1 MLIKISIILYL
12 SSFILLTL
20 LFSNNNNTGY
30 ALGQI
35 SDNSLEQ
42 NNSSELKIQDLFSQT
57 SKSVVQITVI
67 DPLSNA
73 QQGLGSGF
81 LYDKDGHIITN
92 NHVVTFNEGN
102 NNYLVTFSN
111 GNSYQAKLI
120 GHDPYSDLA
129 VLKLSDPIDIV
140 LSPIPLGNSSSLRV
154 GDTVAAIGNPFG
166 LSGSLTVGVVSGLGR
181 LLPSSDG
188 SNSPFSQFAMNFN
201 IPDIIQ
207 TDAAINP
214 GNSGGPLLNLKGE
227 VIGINS
233 AIYSNTGV
241 NAGIGFAVPSNT
253 VKKVV
258 QSIISSGKYLHPYL
272 GVVGMD
278 ITPQLAKIFG
288 LNESKGFLITDI
300 TPGSPAAKSGKL
312 QKGTITYNQRGEIID
327 ADGDIIVA
335 IDDKE
340 VRKIDDILTYL
351 EREKEVGDTVTLKI
365 LRNDK
370 VEDVKILLDPRITEE
385 ESSLLQQYDE
395 EPIPKQDVP
404 KQDDFLPQC
413 YQFLPKSLCDLLR

>member
-1 MLIKISIILYL
+1 MLIKISVILYL
-12 SSFILLTL
+12 SFFILLTL
-20 LFSNNNNTGY
+20 MFSNNNNTGY

-35 SDNSLEQ
+35 SDNLLEQ
-42 NNSSELKIQDLFSQT
+42 NNSTELKIQDLFSQT
-57 SKSVVQITVI
+57 SKSVVQITII

-92 NHVVTFNEGN
+92 NHVVAFNEGN

-111 GNSYQAKLI
+111 GNSYEAKLI

-129 VLKLSDPIDIV
+129 ILKLSDPIDIV

-166 LSGSLTVGVVSGLGR
+166 LSGSLTVGIVSGLGR
-181 LLPSSDG
+181 LLPSTEG
-188 SNSPFSQFAMNFN
+188 STSPFSQFAMNFN

-233 AIYSNTGV
+233 AIFSNTGV

-288 LNESKGFLITDI
+288 LKESKGFLITDI
-300 TPGSPAAKSGKL
+300 TPGSPVAKSGKL

-327 ADGDIIVA
+327 SDGDIIVA

-351 EREKEVGDTVTLKI
+351 EREKQVGDTVTLKI

-370 VEDVKILLDPRITEE
+370 LENVEIVLGPRVSEE
-385 ESSLLQQYDE
+385 ESAVLQQYDKK
-395 EPIPKQDVP
+395 PVP
-404 KQDDFLPQC
+404 KQDDFLAQC

>member
-1 MLIKISIILYL
+1 MLKLSIILYL
-12 SSFILLTL
+12 SFFISLTL
-20 LFSNNNNTGY
+20 LFSNSINTNS
-30 ALGQI
+30 AVGQI
-35 SDNSLEQ
+35 SDNILQQ
-42 NNSSELKIQDLFSQT
+42 NKTTELKIQDLFSQT
-57 SKSVVQITVI
+57 SKSVVQVTVI

-81 LYDKDGHIITN
+81 LYDKEGHIITN
-92 NHVVTFNEGN
+92 NHVVAFNQGNN
-102 NNYLVTFSN
+102 NNYLVTFLD
-111 GNSYQAKLI
+111 GNSYQAELI
-120 GHDPYSDLA
+120 GNDPYSDLA
-129 VLKLSDPIDIV
+129 ILKLLDPIDIE
-140 LSPIPLGNSSSLRV
+140 LNPIPLGNSSSLRV
-154 GDTVAAIGNPFG
+154 GDTVVAIGNPFG

-181 LLPSSDG
+181 LLPSADS
-188 SNSPFSQFAMNFN
+188 SNSPFSQFAMTFN
-201 IPDIIQ
+201 IPDVIQ

-241 NAGIGFAVPSNT
+241 YSGIGFAVPSNT

-288 LNESKGFLITDI
+288 LKESKGFLITDI
-300 TPGSPAAKSGKL
+300 TPGSPAAQTGKL
-312 QKGTITYNQRGEIID
+312 QKGTITYNQRGEIINSN
-327 ADGDIIVA
+327 GDIIIA

-351 EREKEVGDTVTLKI
+351 EREKKVGDTVKLKI
-365 LRNDK
+365 MRNNQTEHVDI
-370 VEDVKILLDPRITEE
+370 VLGPRASEDETSV
-385 ESSLLQQYDE
+385 LQQYDQQ
-395 EPIPKQDVP
+395 PLP
-404 KQDDFLPQC
+404 KQDDFVGQC
-413 YQFLPKSLCDLLR
+413 YKFLPKSLCDLLG

>member
-1 MLIKISIILYL
+1 MLIKLSVILYL
-12 SSFILLTL
+12 SSFILLTF
-20 LFSNNNNTGY
+20 LFSNNNNTNY

-35 SDNSLEQ
+35 SDNLLEQ
-42 NNSSELKIQDLFSQT
+42 NNSTELKIQDLFSQT

-92 NHVVTFNEGN
+92 NHVVAFNQGN
-102 NNYLVTFSN
+102 NNYLVTFLN

-166 LSGSLTVGVVSGLGR
+166 LSGSLTVGIVSGLGR
-181 LLPSSDG
+181 LLPSTDDS

-233 AIYSNTGV
+233 AIFSNTGV

-258 QSIISSGKYLHPYL
+258 QSILSSGKYLHPYL

-288 LNESKGFLITDI
+288 LKESKGFLITDI

-312 QKGTITYNQRGEIID
+312 QKGTITYNQRGEVID
-327 ADGDIIVA
+327 SDGDIIVA

-370 VEDVKILLDPRITEE
+370 LENVEIVLAPRVSEE
-385 ESSLLQQYDE
+385 ESSVLQQYDQQ
-395 EPIPKQDVP
+395 PLPKQDEFVG
-404 KQDDFLPQC
+404 QC
-413 YQFLPKSLCDLLR
+413 YKFL

>member
-1 MLIKISIILYL
+1 M
-12 SSFILLTL
+12 TL
-20 LFSNNNNTGY
+20 LFSNNNNTSY

-35 SDNSLEQ
+35 SDNLLEQ
-42 NNSSELKIQDLFSQT
+42 NNSTELKIQDLFSQT

-73 QQGLGSGF
+73 QQALGSGF

-92 NHVVTFNEGN
+92 NHVVTFNQGN
-102 NNYLVTFSN
+102 NNYLVTFSD

-129 VLKLSDPIDIV
+129 VLKLSDPIDII

-181 LLPSSDG
+181 LLPSTDD

-288 LNESKGFLITDI
+288 LKESKGFLITDI

-312 QKGTITYNQRGEIID
+312 QKGTITSNQRGEIID
-327 ADGDIIVA
+327 SDGDIIVA

-365 LRNDK
+365 LRNNQI
-370 VEDVKILLDPRITEE
+370 ENVKIVLGPRGSEE
-385 ESSLLQQYDE
+385 ESPVLQQYDKK
-395 EPIPKQDVP
+395 PVP
-404 KQDDFLPQC
+404 KQDDFLAQC

>member
-1 MLIKISIILYL
+1 MLIKISVILYL

-20 LFSNNNNTGY
+20 LFSNNNNTNY

-35 SDNSLEQ
+35 SDNLLEQ
-42 NNSSELKIQDLFSQT
+42 NNSTELKIQDLFSQT

-92 NHVVTFNEGN
+92 NHVVAFNEGN
-102 NNYLVTFSN
+102 NNYLVTFLN
-111 GNSYQAKLI
+111 GNSYEAKLI

-129 VLKLSDPIDIV
+129 ILKLSDPIDIV

-166 LSGSLTVGVVSGLGR
+166 LSGSLTVGIVSGLGR
-181 LLPSSDG
+181 LLPSTEG
-188 SNSPFSQFAMNFN
+188 STSPFSQFAMNFN

-233 AIYSNTGV
+233 AIFSNTGV

-288 LNESKGFLITDI
+288 LKESKGFLITDI
-300 TPGSPAAKSGKL
+300 TPGSPVAKSGKL

-327 ADGDIIVA
+327 SDGDIIVA

-370 VEDVKILLDPRITEE
+370 LENVEIVLAPRVSEE
-385 ESSLLQQYDE
+385 ESAVLQQYDKK
-395 EPIPKQDVP
+395 PVP
-404 KQDDFLPQC
+404 KQDDFLAQC

>member
-1 MLIKISIILYL
+1 MLIKISVILYL

-20 LFSNNNNTGY
+20 MFSNNNNIGY
-30 ALGQI
+30 ALDQI
-35 SDNSLEQ
+35 SDNLLEQ
-42 NNSSELKIQDLFSQT
+42 NNSTELKIQDLFSQT
-57 SKSVVQITVI
+57 STSVVQITII

-81 LYDKDGHIITN
+81 LYDKNGHIITN
-92 NHVVTFNEGN
+92 NHVVTFNQGN

-166 LSGSLTVGVVSGLGR
+166 LSGSLTVGIVSGLGR
-181 LLPSSDG
+181 LLPSTDN

-288 LNESKGFLITDI
+288 LKESKGFLITDI
-300 TPGSPAAKSGKL
+300 TSGSPAAKSGKL
-312 QKGTITYNQRGEIID
+312 QKGTITYNQRGEIINS
-327 ADGDIIVA
+327 DGDIIVA

-351 EREKEVGDTVTLKI
+351 EREKQVGDTVTLKI
-365 LRNDK
+365 LRNNQIEN
-370 VEDVKILLDPRITEE
+370 VEIVLAPRVSEE
-385 ESSLLQQYDE
+385 ESSVLQQYDKK
-395 EPIPKQDVP
+395 PIP
-404 KQDDFLPQC
+404 KQDDFLTQC

>member
-1 MLIKISIILYL
+1 MLIKISVILYL

-35 SDNSLEQ
+35 SDNLLEQ
-42 NNSSELKIQDLFSQT
+42 NNSTELKIQDLFSQT

-73 QQGLGSGF
+73 QQALGSGF

-92 NHVVTFNEGN
+92 NHVVTFNQGN

-129 VLKLSDPIDIV
+129 VLKLSDPIDII

-181 LLPSSDG
+181 LLPSTDD

-288 LNESKGFLITDI
+288 LKESKGFLITDI

-312 QKGTITYNQRGEIID
+312 QKGTITSNQRGEIID
-327 ADGDIIVA
+327 SDGDIIVA

-365 LRNDK
+365 LRNNQI
-370 VEDVKILLDPRITEE
+370 ENVKIVLGPRGSEE
-385 ESSLLQQYDE
+385 ESPVLQQYDKK
-395 EPIPKQDVP
+395 PVP
-404 KQDDFLPQC
+404 KQDDFLAQC

>member
-1 MLIKISIILYL
+1 MLIKTSVILYL

-20 LFSNNNNTGY
+20 LFSNNNNTNY

-35 SDNSLEQ
+35 SDNLLEQ
-42 NNSSELKIQDLFSQT
+42 NNSTELKIQDLFSQT

-73 QQGLGSGF
+73 QQALGSGF

-92 NHVVTFNEGN
+92 NHVVAFNEGN

-129 VLKLSDPIDIV
+129 VLKLDPIDIV

-166 LSGSLTVGVVSGLGR
+166 LSGSLTVGIVSGLGR
-181 LLPSSDG
+181 LLPSTEG
-188 SNSPFSQFAMNFN
+188 STSPFSQFAMNFN

-233 AIYSNTGV
+233 AIFSNTGV

-288 LNESKGFLITDI
+288 LKESKGFLITDI

-327 ADGDIIVA
+327 SDGDIIVA

-370 VEDVKILLDPRITEE
+370 LENVEIVLGPRVSEE
-385 ESSLLQQYDE
+385 ESAVLQQYDKK
-395 EPIPKQDVP
+395 PVP
-404 KQDDFLPQC
+404 KQDDFLAQC

>member
-1 MLIKISIILYL
+1 MLIKISVILYL

-20 LFSNNNNTGY
+20 LFSNNNNTNY
-30 ALGQI
+30 ALAQI
-35 SDNSLEQ
+35 SDNLLEQ
-42 NNSSELKIQDLFSQT
+42 NNSTELKIQDLFSQT

-73 QQGLGSGF
+73 QQALGSGF

-92 NHVVTFNEGN
+92 NHVVAFNEGN

-129 VLKLSDPIDIV
+129 VLKLDPIDIV

-166 LSGSLTVGVVSGLGR
+166 LSGSLTVGIVSGLGR
-181 LLPSSDG
+181 LLPSTEG
-188 SNSPFSQFAMNFN
+188 STSPFSQFAMNFN

-233 AIYSNTGV
+233 AIFSNTGV

-288 LNESKGFLITDI
+288 LKESKGFLITDI

-312 QKGTITYNQRGEIID
+312 QKGIITYNQRGEIID
-327 ADGDIIVA
+327 SDGDIIVA

-370 VEDVKILLDPRITEE
+370 LENVEIVLAPRVSEE
-385 ESSLLQQYDE
+385 ESAVLQQYDKK
-395 EPIPKQDVP
+395 PVP
-404 KQDDFLPQC
+404 KQDDFLAQC

>member
-1 MLIKISIILYL
+1 MLIKISVILYL

-20 LFSNNNNTGY
+20 LFSNNNNTNY
-30 ALGQI
+30 ALAQI
-35 SDNSLEQ
+35 SDNLLEQ
-42 NNSSELKIQDLFSQT
+42 NNSTELKIQDLFSKT

-73 QQGLGSGF
+73 QQALGSGF

-92 NHVVTFNEGN
+92 NHVVAFNEGN

-129 VLKLSDPIDIV
+129 VLKLDPIDIV

-166 LSGSLTVGVVSGLGR
+166 LSGSLTVGIVSGLGR
-181 LLPSSDG
+181 LLPSTEG
-188 SNSPFSQFAMNFN
+188 STSPFSQFAMNFN

-233 AIYSNTGV
+233 AIFSNTGV

-288 LNESKGFLITDI
+288 LKESKGFLITDI

-327 ADGDIIVA
+327 SDGDIIVA

-370 VEDVKILLDPRITEE
+370 LENVEIVLAPRVSEE
-385 ESSLLQQYDE
+385 ESAVLQQYDKK
-395 EPIPKQDVP
+395 PVP
-404 KQDDFLPQC
+404 KQDDFLAQC

>member
-1 MLIKISIILYL
+1 M
-12 SSFILLTL
+12 TL
-20 LFSNNNNTGY
+20 LFSNNNNTNY

-35 SDNSLEQ
+35 SDNLLEQ
-42 NNSSELKIQDLFSQT
+42 NNSTELKIQDLFSQT

-73 QQGLGSGF
+73 QQALGSGF

-92 NHVVTFNEGN
+92 NHVVTFNQGN

-129 VLKLSDPIDIV
+129 VLKLDPIDIV

-166 LSGSLTVGVVSGLGR
+166 LSGSLTVGIVSGLGR
-181 LLPSSDG
+181 LLPSTEG
-188 SNSPFSQFAMNFN
+188 STSPFSQFAMNFN

-233 AIYSNTGV
+233 AIFSNTGV

-288 LNESKGFLITDI
+288 LKESKGFLITDI

-327 ADGDIIVA
+327 SDGDIIVA

-370 VEDVKILLDPRITEE
+370 LENVEIVLAPRVSEE
-385 ESSLLQQYDE
+385 ESAVLQQYDKK
-395 EPIPKQDVP
+395 PVP
-404 KQDDFLPQC
+404 KQDDFLAQC

>member
-1 MLIKISIILYL
+1 MLIKTSVILYL

-20 LFSNNNNTGY
+20 LFSNNNNTNY

-35 SDNSLEQ
+35 SDNLLEQ
-42 NNSSELKIQDLFSQT
+42 NNSTELKIQDLFSQT

-73 QQGLGSGF
+73 QQALGSGF

-92 NHVVTFNEGN
+92 NHVVAFNEGN

-111 GNSYQAKLI
+111 GNSYEAKLI

-129 VLKLSDPIDIV
+129 ILKLSDPIDIV

-166 LSGSLTVGVVSGLGR
+166 LSGSLTVGIVSGLGR
-181 LLPSSDG
+181 LLPSTEG
-188 SNSPFSQFAMNFN
+188 STSPFSQFALNFN

-288 LNESKGFLITDI
+288 LKESKGFLITDI

-327 ADGDIIVA
+327 SDGDIIVA

-351 EREKEVGDTVTLKI
+351 EREKQVGDTVTLKI
-365 LRNDK
+365 LRNNQIEN
-370 VEDVKILLDPRITEE
+370 VEIVLGPRVSEE
-385 ESSLLQQYDE
+385 ESAVLQQYDKK
-395 EPIPKQDVP
+395 PVP
-404 KQDDFLPQC
+404 KQDDFLAQC

>member
-1 MLIKISIILYL
+1 MLIKISVILYL
-12 SSFILLTL
+12 SSFILLTFL
-20 LFSNNNNTGY
+20 SSNNNNTGY

-35 SDNSLEQ
+35 SDNLLEQ
-42 NNSSELKIQDLFSQT
+42 NKSNELKIQDLFSQT
-57 SKSVVQITVI
+57 SKSVVQITII

-73 QQGLGSGF
+73 QQGLGSGI
-81 LYDKDGHIITN
+81 LYDQDGHIITN
-92 NHVVTFNEGN
+92 NHVVAFNEGN

-111 GNSYQAKLI
+111 GNSYQAKLV

-181 LLPSSDG
+181 LLPSTDG
-188 SNSPFSQFAMNFN
+188 SNSPFSPFAMNFN

-227 VIGINS
+227 VIGITS

-272 GVVGMD
+272 GVVGID

-312 QKGTITYNQRGEIID
+312 QKGTITSNQRGEIID
-327 ADGDIIVA
+327 SDGDIIVA

-365 LRNDK
+365 LKNNQL
-370 VEDVKILLDPRITEE
+370 EDVEIVLGPRVSEE
-385 ESSLLQQYDE
+385 ESSVLQQYE
-395 EPIPKQDVP
+395 KKPVP
-404 KQDDFLPQC
+404 KQEDDFLAQC

>member
-1 MLIKISIILYL
+1 MLIKISNILYL

-35 SDNSLEQ
+35 SDNLVEQ
-42 NNSSELKIQDLFSQT
+42 NNSTELKIQDLFSQT
-57 SKSVVQITVI
+57 SKSVVQITII

-92 NHVVTFNEGN
+92 NHVVTFNQGN

-181 LLPSSDG
+181 LLPSTDDS

-288 LNESKGFLITDI
+288 LKESKGFLITDI
-300 TPGSPAAKSGKL
+300 TPGSPAEKSGKL

-327 ADGDIIVA
+327 SDGDIIVA
-335 IDDKE
+335 IDDKQ

-365 LRNDK
+365 LRNNQIEK
-370 VEDVKILLDPRITEE
+370 VAVVLGPRGSE
-385 ESSLLQQYDE
+385 ESSVLQQYDKK
-395 EPIPKQDVP
+395 PVP
-404 KQDDFLPQC
+404 KQDDFLAQC

>member
-1 MLIKISIILYL
+1 MLIKIPVILYL

-20 LFSNNNNTGY
+20 LFSNNNNTNY

-35 SDNSLEQ
+35 SDNLLEQ
-42 NNSSELKIQDLFSQT
+42 NNSTELKIQDLFSQT

-73 QQGLGSGF
+73 QQALGSGF

-92 NHVVTFNEGN
+92 NHVVAFNEGN

-129 VLKLSDPIDIV
+129 VLKLDPIDIV

-166 LSGSLTVGVVSGLGR
+166 LSGSLTVGIVSGLGR
-181 LLPSSDG
+181 LLPSTEG
-188 SNSPFSQFAMNFN
+188 STSPFSQFAMNFN

-233 AIYSNTGV
+233 AIFSNTGV

-288 LNESKGFLITDI
+288 LKESKGFLITDI

-327 ADGDIIVA
+327 SDGDIIVA

-370 VEDVKILLDPRITEE
+370 LENVEIVLAPRVSEE
-385 ESSLLQQYDE
+385 ESAVLQQYDKK
-395 EPIPKQDVP
+395 PVP
-404 KQDDFLPQC
+404 KQDDFLAQC

>member
-1 MLIKISIILYL
+1 MLKLSIILYL
-12 SSFILLTL
+12 SLFILLTL
-20 LFSNNNNTGY
+20 LFSNSINKNS
-30 ALGQI
+30 AIGQI
-35 SDNSLEQ
+35 SDNILQQ
-42 NNSSELKIQDLFSQT
+42 NKTTELKIQDLFSQT
-57 SKSVVQITVI
+57 SKSVVQVTVI

-92 NHVVTFNEGN
+92 NHVVAFNEGN
-102 NNYLVTFSN
+102 NNYLVTFLN
-111 GNSYQAKLI
+111 GNSYEAKLI

-129 VLKLSDPIDIV
+129 ILKLSDPIDIV

-166 LSGSLTVGVVSGLGR
+166 LSGSLTVGIVSGLGR
-181 LLPSSDG
+181 LLPSTEG
-188 SNSPFSQFAMNFN
+188 STSPFSQFALNFN

-233 AIYSNTGV
+233 AIFSNTGV

-288 LNESKGFLITDI
+288 LKESKGFLITDI
-300 TPGSPAAKSGKL
+300 TPGSPVAKSGKL

-327 ADGDIIVA
+327 SDGDIIVA

-351 EREKEVGDTVTLKI
+351 EREKQVGDTVTLKI
-365 LRNDK
+365 LRNNQIEN
-370 VEDVKILLDPRITEE
+370 VEIVLGPRVSEE
-385 ESSLLQQYDE
+385 ESSVLQQYDKK
-395 EPIPKQDVP
+395 PVP
-404 KQDDFLPQC
+404 KQDDFLAQC

>member
-1 MLIKISIILYL
+1 MLIKISHILYL
-12 SSFILLTL
+12 SSFILLIL

-35 SDNSLEQ
+35 SDNLVEQ
-42 NNSSELKIQDLFSQT
+42 NNSTELKIQDLFSQT
-57 SKSVVQITVI
+57 SKSVVQITII

-92 NHVVTFNEGN
+92 NHVVTFNQGN

-166 LSGSLTVGVVSGLGR
+166 LSGSLTVGIVSGLGR
-181 LLPSSDG
+181 LLPSTDDS

-288 LNESKGFLITDI
+288 LKESKGFLITDI
-300 TPGSPAAKSGKL
+300 TPGSPAEKSGKL

-327 ADGDIIVA
+327 SDGDIIVA
-335 IDDKE
+335 IDDKQ

-365 LRNDK
+365 LRNNQIEK
-370 VEDVKILLDPRITEE
+370 VEVVLGPRGSE
-385 ESSLLQQYDE
+385 ESSVLQQYDKK
-395 EPIPKQDVP
+395 PVP
-404 KQDDFLPQC
+404 KQDDFLAQC

>member
-1 MLIKISIILYL
+1 MLIKISHILYL

-35 SDNSLEQ
+35 SDNLVEQ
-42 NNSSELKIQDLFSQT
+42 NNSTELKIQDLFSQT
-57 SKSVVQITVI
+57 SKSVVQITII

-92 NHVVTFNEGN
+92 NHVVTFNQGN

-166 LSGSLTVGVVSGLGR
+166 LSGSLTVGIVSGLGR
-181 LLPSSDG
+181 LLPSTDDS

-288 LNESKGFLITDI
+288 LKESKGFLITDI
-300 TPGSPAAKSGKL
+300 TPGSPAEKSGKL

-327 ADGDIIVA
+327 SDGDIIVA
-335 IDDKE
+335 IDDKQ

-365 LRNDK
+365 LRNNQIET
-370 VEDVKILLDPRITEE
+370 VEVVLGPRGSE
-385 ESSLLQQYDE
+385 ESSVLQQYDKK
-395 EPIPKQDVP
+395 PVP
-404 KQDDFLPQC
+404 KQDDFLAQC

>member
-1 MLIKISIILYL
+1 MLIKISFILYL

-20 LFSNNNNTGY
+20 LFSNNNNTNY
-30 ALGQI
+30 ALAQI
-35 SDNSLEQ
+35 SDNLLEQ
-42 NNSSELKIQDLFSQT
+42 NNSTELKIQDLFSQT

-73 QQGLGSGF
+73 QQALGSGF

-92 NHVVTFNEGN
+92 NHVVAFNEGN

-129 VLKLSDPIDIV
+129 VLKLDPIDIV

-166 LSGSLTVGVVSGLGR
+166 LSGSLTVGIVSGLGR
-181 LLPSSDG
+181 LLPSTEG
-188 SNSPFSQFAMNFN
+188 STSPFSQFAMNFN

-233 AIYSNTGV
+233 AIFSNTGV

-288 LNESKGFLITDI
+288 LKESKGFLITDI

-327 ADGDIIVA
+327 SDGDIIVA

-370 VEDVKILLDPRITEE
+370 LENVEIVLAPRVSEE
-385 ESSLLQQYDE
+385 ESAVLQQYDKK
-395 EPIPKQDVP
+395 PIP
-404 KQDDFLPQC
+404 KQDDFLAQC

>member
-1 MLIKISIILYL
+1 MLIKISVILYL

-20 LFSNNNNTGY
+20 LFSNNNNTNY

-35 SDNSLEQ
+35 SDNLLEQ
-42 NNSSELKIQDLFSQT
+42 NNSTELKIQDLFSQT

-73 QQGLGSGF
+73 QQALGSGF

-92 NHVVTFNEGN
+92 NHVVAFNEGN

-129 VLKLSDPIDIV
+129 VLKLDPIDIV

-166 LSGSLTVGVVSGLGR
+166 LSGSLTVGIVSGLGR
-181 LLPSSDG
+181 LLPSTEG
-188 SNSPFSQFAMNFN
+188 STSPFSQFAMNFN

-233 AIYSNTGV
+233 AIFSNTGV

-288 LNESKGFLITDI
+288 LKESKGFLITDI

-327 ADGDIIVA
+327 SDGDIIVA

-370 VEDVKILLDPRITEE
+370 LENVEIVLAPRVSE
-385 ESSLLQQYDE
+385 ESAVLQQYDKK
-395 EPIPKQDVP
+395 PVP
-404 KQDDFLPQC
+404 KQDDFLAQC

>member
-1 MLIKISIILYL
+1 MLIKISFILYL

-20 LFSNNNNTGY
+20 LFSNNNNTNY
-30 ALGQI
+30 ALAQI
-35 SDNSLEQ
+35 SDNLLEQ
-42 NNSSELKIQDLFSQT
+42 NNSTELKIQDLFSQT

-73 QQGLGSGF
+73 QQALGSGF

-92 NHVVTFNEGN
+92 NHVVAFNEGN

-129 VLKLSDPIDIV
+129 VLKLDPIDIV

-166 LSGSLTVGVVSGLGR
+166 LSGSLTVGIVSGLGR
-181 LLPSSDG
+181 LLPSTEG
-188 SNSPFSQFAMNFN
+188 STSPFSQFAMNFN

-233 AIYSNTGV
+233 AIFSNTGV

-288 LNESKGFLITDI
+288 LKESKGFLITDI

-327 ADGDIIVA
+327 SDGDIIVA

-370 VEDVKILLDPRITEE
+370 LENVEIVLAPRVSEE
-385 ESSLLQQYDE
+385 ESAVLQQYDKK
-395 EPIPKQDVP
+395 PVP
-404 KQDDFLPQC
+404 KQDDFLAQC

>member
-1 MLIKISIILYL
+1 MLIKISVILYL

-20 LFSNNNNTGY
+20 LFSNNNNTSY

-35 SDNSLEQ
+35 SDNLLEQ
-42 NNSSELKIQDLFSQT
+42 NNSTELKIQDLFSQT

-73 QQGLGSGF
+73 QQALGSGF

-92 NHVVTFNEGN
+92 NHVVTFNQGN

-181 LLPSSDG
+181 LLPTSDG

-233 AIYSNTGV
+233 AIFSNTGV

-288 LNESKGFLITDI
+288 LKESKGFLITDI

-327 ADGDIIVA
+327 SDGDIIVA

-351 EREKEVGDTVTLKI
+351 EREKEVGDTVILKI

-385 ESSLLQQYDE
+385 DSSLLQQYDK
-395 EPIPKQDVP
+395 EPVP
-404 KQDDFLPQC
+404 KQDDFLTQC

>member
-1 MLIKISIILYL
+1 MLIKISVILYL

-20 LFSNNNNTGY
+20 LFSNNNNTNY

-35 SDNSLEQ
+35 SDNLLEQ
-42 NNSSELKIQDLFSQT
+42 NNSTELKIQDLFSQT

-73 QQGLGSGF
+73 QQALGSGF

-92 NHVVTFNEGN
+92 NHVVAFNEGN

-129 VLKLSDPIDIV
+129 VLKLDPIDIV

-166 LSGSLTVGVVSGLGR
+166 LSGSLTVGIVSGLGR
-181 LLPSSDG
+181 LLPSTDG
-188 SNSPFSQFAMNFN
+188 STSPFSQFAMNFN

-233 AIYSNTGV
+233 AIFSNTGV

-288 LNESKGFLITDI
+288 LKESKGFLITDI

-312 QKGTITYNQRGEIID
+312 QKGTITYNQLGEIID

-370 VEDVKILLDPRITEE
+370 LENVEIVLAPRVSEE
-385 ESSLLQQYDE
+385 ESAVLQQYDKK
-395 EPIPKQDVP
+395 PVP
-404 KQDDFLPQC
+404 KQDDFLAQC

>member
-1 MLIKISIILYL
+1 MLIKISHILYL

-35 SDNSLEQ
+35 SDNLVEQ
-42 NNSSELKIQDLFSQT
+42 NNSTELKIQDLFSQT
-57 SKSVVQITVI
+57 SKSVVQITII

-92 NHVVTFNEGN
+92 NHVVTFNQGN

-129 VLKLSDPIDIV
+129 VLKLSDPMDIV

-166 LSGSLTVGVVSGLGR
+166 LSGSLTVGIVSGLGR
-181 LLPSSDG
+181 LLPSTDDS

-288 LNESKGFLITDI
+288 LKESKGFLITDI

-312 QKGTITYNQRGEIID
+312 QKGTITSNQRGEIID
-327 ADGDIIVA
+327 SDGDIIVA

-365 LRNDK
+365 LKNNQL
-370 VEDVKILLDPRITEE
+370 EDVEIVLGPRVAE
-385 ESSLLQQYDE
+385 ESSVLQQYDKK
-395 EPIPKQDVP
+395 PVP
-404 KQDDFLPQC
+404 KQENDFLAQC

>member
-1 MLIKISIILYL
+1 M
-12 SSFILLTL
+12 TL

>member
-1 MLIKISIILYL
+1 MLIKISVILYL
-12 SSFILLTL
+12 SSFILLTFL
-20 LFSNNNNTGY
+20 SSNNNNTGY

-35 SDNSLEQ
+35 SDNLLEQ
-42 NNSSELKIQDLFSQT
+42 NKSNELKIQDLFSQT
-57 SKSVVQITVI
+57 SKSVVQITII

-73 QQGLGSGF
+73 QQGLGSGI
-81 LYDKDGHIITN
+81 LYDQDGHIITN
-92 NHVVTFNEGN
+92 YHVVAFNEGN

-111 GNSYQAKLI
+111 GNSYQAKLV
-120 GHDPYSDLA
+120 GNDPYSDLA

-181 LLPSSDG
+181 LLPSVDG
-188 SNSPFSQFAMNFN
+188 SNSPFSPFAMNFN

-272 GVVGMD
+272 GVVGID

-300 TPGSPAAKSGKL
+300 TPGSPAAKSDKL
-312 QKGTITYNQRGEIID
+312 QKGTITSNQRGEIID
-327 ADGDIIVA
+327 SDGDIIVA

-365 LRNDK
+365 LKNNQL
-370 VEDVKILLDPRITEE
+370 EDVEIVLGPRVSEE
-385 ESSLLQQYDE
+385 ESSVLQQYE
-395 EPIPKQDVP
+395 KKPVP
-404 KQDDFLPQC
+404 KQEDDFLAQC

>member
-1 MLIKISIILYL
+1 MLIKISHILYL

-35 SDNSLEQ
+35 SDNLVEQ
-42 NNSSELKIQDLFSQT
+42 NNSTELKIQDLFSQT
-57 SKSVVQITVI
+57 SKSVVQITII

-92 NHVVTFNEGN
+92 NHVVTFNQGN

-166 LSGSLTVGVVSGLGR
+166 LSGSLTVGIVSGLGR
-181 LLPSSDG
+181 LLPSTDDS

-288 LNESKGFLITDI
+288 LKESKGFLITDI
-300 TPGSPAAKSGKL
+300 TPGSPAEKSGKL

-327 ADGDIIVA
+327 SDGDIIVA
-335 IDDKE
+335 IDDKQ

-365 LRNDK
+365 LRNNQIEK
-370 VEDVKILLDPRITEE
+370 VEVVLGPRGSE
-385 ESSLLQQYDE
+385 ESSVLQQYDKK
-395 EPIPKQDVP
+395 PVP
-404 KQDDFLPQC
+404 KQDDFLAQC

>member
-1 MLIKISIILYL
+1 MLIKISVILYL

-20 LFSNNNNTGY
+20 LFSNNNNTNY

-35 SDNSLEQ
+35 SDNLLEQ
-42 NNSSELKIQDLFSQT
+42 NNSTELKIQDLFSQT

-73 QQGLGSGF
+73 QQALGSGF

-92 NHVVTFNEGN
+92 NHVVAFNEGN

-129 VLKLSDPIDIV
+129 VLKLDPIDIV

-166 LSGSLTVGVVSGLGR
+166 LSGSLTVGIVSGLGR
-181 LLPSSDG
+181 LLPSTDDS

-233 AIYSNTGV
+233 AIFSNTGV

-288 LNESKGFLITDI
+288 LKESKGFLVTDI

-327 ADGDIIVA
+327 SDGDIIVA

-370 VEDVKILLDPRITEE
+370 LENVEIVLAPRVSEE
-385 ESSLLQQYDE
+385 ESAVLQQYDKK
-395 EPIPKQDVP
+395 PVP
-404 KQDDFLPQC
+404 KQDDFLAQC

>member
-188 SNSPFSQFAMNFN
+188 SDSPFSQFAMNFN

-385 ESSLLQQYDE
+385 ESSLLQQYDK
-395 EPIPKQDVP
+395 EPVPKQDVP

>member
-1 MLIKISIILYL
+1 MLIKISTIVYL

-20 LFSNNNNTGY
+20 LFSNNNNIGY

-288 LNESKGFLITDI
+288 LNESNGFLITDI

-385 ESSLLQQYDE
+385 ESSLLQQYDQ
-395 EPIPKQDVP
+395 EPVPKQDVP
-404 KQDDFLPQC
+404 KQDDFLAQC

>member
-1 MLIKISIILYL
+1 MLIKISVILYL

-20 LFSNNNNTGY
+20 LFSNNNNTNY

-35 SDNSLEQ
+35 SDNLLEQ
-42 NNSSELKIQDLFSQT
+42 NNSTELKIQDLFSQT

-73 QQGLGSGF
+73 QQALGSGF

-92 NHVVTFNEGN
+92 NHVVAFNEGN

-129 VLKLSDPIDIV
+129 VLKLDPIDIV

-181 LLPSSDG
+181 LLPTSDG

-233 AIYSNTGV
+233 AIFSNTGV

-288 LNESKGFLITDI
+288 LKESKGFLITDI

-351 EREKEVGDTVTLKI
+351 EREKEVGDTVILKI

-385 ESSLLQQYDE
+385 DSSLLQQYDK
-395 EPIPKQDVP
+395 EPVP
-404 KQDDFLPQC
+404 KQDDFLTQC

>member
-1 MLIKISIILYL
+1 MLIKISVILYL

-20 LFSNNNNTGY
+20 LFSNNNNTNY
-30 ALGQI
+30 ALAQI
-35 SDNSLEQ
+35 SDNLLEQ
-42 NNSSELKIQDLFSQT
+42 NNSTELKIQDLFLQT

-73 QQGLGSGF
+73 QQALGSGF

-92 NHVVTFNEGN
+92 NHVVAFNEGN

-129 VLKLSDPIDIV
+129 VLKLDPIDIV

-166 LSGSLTVGVVSGLGR
+166 LSGSLTVGIVSGLGR
-181 LLPSSDG
+181 LLPSTEG
-188 SNSPFSQFAMNFN
+188 STSPFSQFAMNFN

-233 AIYSNTGV
+233 AIFSNTGV

-288 LNESKGFLITDI
+288 LKESKGFLITDI

-327 ADGDIIVA
+327 SDGDIIVA

-370 VEDVKILLDPRITEE
+370 LENVEIVLAPRVSEE
-385 ESSLLQQYDE
+385 ESAVLQQYDKK
-395 EPIPKQDVP
+395 PVP
-404 KQDDFLPQC
+404 KQDDFLAQC

>member
-1 MLIKISIILYL
+1 MLIKISIIVYL

-20 LFSNNNNTGY
+20 LFSNNNNIGY

-35 SDNSLEQ
+35 SDNLLEQ

-188 SNSPFSQFAMNFN
+188 SDSPFSQFAMNFN

-288 LNESKGFLITDI
+288 LNEAITDI

-351 EREKEVGDTVTLKI
+351 EREKKVGDTVTLKI

-370 VEDVKILLDPRITEE
+370 SEDVEILLDPRITEE
-385 ESSLLQQYDE
+385 ESSLLQQYDK
-395 EPIPKQDVP
+395 EPVP
-404 KQDDFLPQC
+404 KQDDFLAQC

>member
-1 MLIKISIILYL
+1 MLIKISVILYL

-20 LFSNNNNTGY
+20 LFSNNNNTNY
-30 ALGQI
+30 AFGQI
-35 SDNSLEQ
+35 SDNLLEQ
-42 NNSSELKIQDLFSQT
+42 NNSTELKIQDLFSQT

-73 QQGLGSGF
+73 QQALGSGF

-92 NHVVTFNEGN
+92 NHVVAFNEGN
-102 NNYLVTFSN
+102 NNYLVTFLN

-129 VLKLSDPIDIV
+129 VLKLDPIDIV

-166 LSGSLTVGVVSGLGR
+166 LSGSLTVGIVSGLGR
-181 LLPSSDG
+181 LLPSTEG
-188 SNSPFSQFAMNFN
+188 STSPFSQFAMNFN

-233 AIYSNTGV
+233 AIFSNTGV

-288 LNESKGFLITDI
+288 LKESKGFLITDI
-300 TPGSPAAKSGKL
+300 TPGSPVAKSGKL

-327 ADGDIIVA
+327 SDGDIIVA

-370 VEDVKILLDPRITEE
+370 LENVEIVLAPRVSEE
-385 ESSLLQQYDE
+385 ESAVLQQYDKK
-395 EPIPKQDVP
+395 PVP
-404 KQDDFLPQC
+404 KQDDFLAQC